1 MRVSNKGL
9 ELIKTEESFQ
19 SKPYLCPA
27 KIPTIG
33 YGSTFYR
40 NGRKVSLSDKAI
52 SKEEAAKLLIAVIE
66 RDFDINPLIKV
77 NITQNQFDALTS
89 FAYNVGIG
97 KFINSTLLR
106 KLNEKDFAGAS
117 AEFPKWVRAN
127 GKVLKGLVNRRA
139 KEQQLFLSV

>member
-1 MRVSNKGL
+1 MQISNKGL
-9 ELIKTEESFQ
+9 DLIKNEEQFR

-33 YGSTFYR
+33 YGCTFYA
-40 NGRKVSLSDKAI
+40 NGKKVSLNDKSI
-52 SKEEAAKLLIAVIE
+52 SKEEAAQLLIAVIDRE
-66 RDFDINPLIKV
+66 FDINPLIKV

-97 KFINSTLLR
+97 NFINSTLLK
-106 KLNEKDFAGAS
+106 KLNEKDFKGAS
-117 AEFPKWVRAN
+117 LEFPKWIRAG

-139 KEQQLFLSV
+139 KERALFLS